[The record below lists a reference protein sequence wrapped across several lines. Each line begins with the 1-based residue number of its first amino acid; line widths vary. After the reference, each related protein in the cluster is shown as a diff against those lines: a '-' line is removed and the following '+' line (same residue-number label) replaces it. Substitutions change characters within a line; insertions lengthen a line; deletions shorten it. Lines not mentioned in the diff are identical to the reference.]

1 MIAKSHILILSSLF
15 FAELAKKI
23 QKSEKENLANKNL
36 DKGCDSPTMKRV
48 RRSSPASGGSP
59 PSRGSPSRTTR
70 GQVGQP
76 LYHDGNGEDSD
87 DDNSDQESEPGES
100 EETPREQ
107 RLVIRQHVTDLLALR
122 VPGETFTQDAPCY
135 QV

>member
-1 MIAKSHILILSSLF
+1 MIDESHLTSCF

-23 QKSEKENLANKNL
+23 QKSEKEHLAKKL
-36 DKGCDSPTMKRV
+36 EKKLEKGCDSPTMKRV
-48 RRSSPASGGSP
+48 RRGSPSGGGSP
-59 PSRGSPSRTTR
+59 PSRSSPSRVTR
-70 GQVGQP
+70 GQVGP
-76 LYHDGNGEDSD
+76 LYDDNGDDGEDSED
-87 DDNSDQESEPGES
+87 DSDQESAGEH

-107 RLVIRQHVTDLLALR
+107 KLVIRQHVTDLLALR

>member
-1 MIAKSHILILSSLF
+1 MIAKSHILISFHLLFSF

-48 RRSSPASGGSP
+48 RRSSPASGGS
-59 PSRGSPSRTTR
+59 RGSPSRTTR

-87 DDNSDQESEPGES
+87 ADSDQESEPGES

>member
-1 MIAKSHILILSSLF
+1 
-15 FAELAKKI
+15 
-23 QKSEKENLANKNL
+23 
-36 DKGCDSPTMKRV
+36 MKRV
-48 RRSSPASGGSP
+48 RRSSPASS

-87 DDNSDQESEPGES
+87 DDDSDQESEPGES

>member
-1 MIAKSHILILSSLF
+1 MLNLIFLSSLFFF

-48 RRSSPASGGSP
+48 RRSSPASGGS
-59 PSRGSPSRTTR
+59 RGSPSRTTR

-87 DDNSDQESEPGES
+87 DDSDQESEPGES